1 MLGKEMRGLLG
12 VDTTK
17 YYEVGID
24 GSNLE
29 QLIGAWGAYEFD
41 DGLYYRTVSQG
52 DAHAVNA
59 KAYSAAA
66 GKEVSRGDGKPIT
79 YGVLYGAQA
88 PKVASMLDVSRE
100 IGQKVIDALWDAN
113 PGLKGR
119 KEALEAFW
127 EATGRKFIYGLDGRK
142 LYARSRHSLLNL
154 FQQNGGAL
162 LCDLVGILMHY
173 QLIKRGWYD
182 LGVRRIIYYHDEY
195 QLQVPLN
202 FRKTYYFITIEELE
216 AFKAE
221 QEAKGVIF
229 DGHKYKK
236 ERRDENGE
244 KMVDK
249 DGNQLYDPILNE
261 DGKLTLMYCPVGE
274 MVVKCFW
281 QASKMLGVPFQ
292 ITGEYLTG
300 RSWGECH

>member
-1 MLGKEMRGLLG
+1 M
-12 VDTTK
+12 
-17 YYEVGID
+17 
-24 GSNLE
+24 
-29 QLIGAWGAYEFD
+29 
-41 DGLYYRTVSQG
+41 
-52 DAHAVNA
+52 
-59 KAYSAAA
+59 
-66 GKEVSRGDGKPIT
+66 
-79 YGVLYGAQA
+79 
-88 PKVASMLDVSRE
+88 
-100 IGQKVIDALWDAN
+100 
-113 PGLKGR
+113 
-119 KEALEAFW
+119 
-127 EATGRKFIYGLDGRK
+127 
-142 LYARSRHSLLNL
+142 
-154 FQQNGGAL
+154 
-162 LCDLVGILMHY
+162 
-173 QLIKRGWYD
+173 
-182 LGVRRIIYYHDEY
+182 DEY
-195 QLQVPLN
+195 QLQVPLS
-202 FRKTYYFITIEELE
+202 FRKFYYFDTIEELD

>member
-1 MLGKEMRGLLG
+1 MARRVMARGSL
-12 VDTTK
+12 TT
-17 YYEVGID
+17 YP
-24 GSNLE
+24 
-29 QLIGAWGAYEFD
+29 
-41 DGLYYRTVSQG
+41 
-52 DAHAVNA
+52 
-59 KAYSAAA
+59 KA
-66 GKEVSRGDGKPIT
+66 
-79 YGVLYGAQA
+79 
-88 PKVASMLDVSRE
+88 M
-100 IGQKVIDALWDAN
+100 
-113 PGLKGR
+113 
-119 KEALEAFW
+119 
-127 EATGRKFIYGLDGRK
+127 
-142 LYARSRHSLLNL
+142 
-154 FQQNGGAL
+154 
-162 LCDLVGILMHY
+162 
-173 QLIKRGWYD
+173 
-182 LGVRRIIYYHDEY
+182 DEY
-195 QLQVPLN
+195 QLQVPLS
-202 FRKTYYFITIEELE
+202 FRKFYYFDTIEELE

-281 QASKMLGVPFQ
+281 KASKMLGVPFQ